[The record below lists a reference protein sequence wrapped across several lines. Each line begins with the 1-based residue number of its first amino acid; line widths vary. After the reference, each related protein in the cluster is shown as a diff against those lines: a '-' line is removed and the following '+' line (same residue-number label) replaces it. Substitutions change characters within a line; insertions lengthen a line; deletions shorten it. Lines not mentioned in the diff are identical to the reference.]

1 MPVLQAELDRVLA
14 PGYLGDL
21 PSRPLD
27 EIRSL
32 REDSTQVAEKVSYL
46 RRLVHAR
53 IDIVV
58 GEIRRRAAGG
68 DRADLASLVEEL
80 NDALAE
86 NVQSPG
92 HERMVSPAPP
102 PDVDEV
108 TAEFDA
114 ALGHRITDLPDL
126 SDDEVRVLADRLAEI
141 DRDLSPKR
149 RAVFDRVDALGQEL
163 TRRYGSGE
171 ATVDSVLR

>member
-1 MPVLQAELDRVLA
+1 MLQAELDRVLA

-21 PSRPLD
+21 PSRSLE
-27 EIRSL
+27 EIRRL
-32 REDSTQVAEKVSYL
+32 REDSTEVAEKLSYL

-53 IDIVV
+53 IDIVL

-68 DRADLASLVEEL
+68 DRADLGSLVEEL
-80 NDALAE
+80 NGVLAE
-86 NVQSPG
+86 NVGAPG

-102 PDVDEV
+102 PGVDEI
-108 TAEFDA
+108 TSEFEA
-114 ALGHRITDLPDL
+114 RLGLRLSDLPDL
-126 SDDEVRVLADRLAEI
+126 SDDDIRALADRLAEV
-141 DRDLSPKR
+141 DRELSPKR
-149 RAVFDRVDALGQEL
+149 RAVFERVDALGQEL